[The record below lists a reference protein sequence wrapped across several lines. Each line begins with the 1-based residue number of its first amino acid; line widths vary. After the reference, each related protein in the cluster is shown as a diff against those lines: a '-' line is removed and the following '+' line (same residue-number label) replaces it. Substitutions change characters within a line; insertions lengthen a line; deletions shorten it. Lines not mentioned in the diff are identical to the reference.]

1 MKLENF
7 FEDEDEDAQVA
18 EVEQKYHL
26 RKPIRPY
33 VCSTPEDFNEE
44 KDFLA
49 MEIFPEIH
57 KLCKLRGGNFLP
69 YDIRWN
75 PNGDETESGNLL
87 KLNLDY
93 ITKSSPFF
101 ICLLGESYGP
111 YRYAEKPPLP
121 KKITNLEDLE
131 EMDWM
136 DKNYLM
142 AASAG
147 YTWVL
152 QESHQNTSFTELE
165 IIQAAFLCDNKYCHF
180 YFRQPEHLDV
190 KFGNLPEEKRTQL
203 SKVHLPEN
211 ENADLSIRDLKQR
224 IVKKALPVKYYRTNE
239 ELGRH
244 VIKDWTLVID
254 AVYPALE
261 HPLSTLESEE
271 YSEWVAN
278 EVFADSRRQVFVT
291 SVELNQLKQKMT
303 SFALEVLD
311 ETLFETEEKM
321 VEKPYSILNVLK
333 KKEPEEAR
341 YKSIMVVHGDRGS
354 GKSTLISNWIQKF
367 KVENPDVKVLCQYVG
382 CSGRSSDISVFL
394 RQCIKELRE
403 NYLMDCSNPE
413 SGLTEEDQ
421 PWTFQEVCQA
431 FVAALSLGPV
441 VIVVDGLDEIGNTLG
456 LTIRQVKELKWLP
469 FPLPPHCRI
478 IFTSCRSDLTYHSL
492 STRKDTIMHTVP
504 SFNTPKIRT
513 AFLDEAMLQH
523 FDHLSEE
530 NIQQVH
536 VIKLSHKPLFMSLL
550 AGEMCCFSVYTGL
563 FDYLEEVGEKI
574 SSLRDYCLRCFQRW
588 SREMSWTKENLY
600 GEVDDEDQL
609 ELEGWIPDTLRLLAV
624 SRTGLSQSDLFT
636 LLRGLGYRNSKEVRN
651 FQWLQ
656 FCTCFKE
663 WVYELPS
670 GQIQFSHQHLK
681 EIVEYVLLRGATKKD
696 VSPRR
701 KTATINSLKAG
712 SGSGEVASTGE
723 SEKEWKGQKNRFH
736 KQLAKYFLR
745 QPFSQRV
752 LEELPW
758 QLLMSGDMDTLLQ
771 VLNDPLMIDGFLDEK
786 RQNPSNKLDLAF
798 FWSLVK
804 EEGKD
809 VCSMYQ
815 KLLIR
820 LGIMEEEKEEIFHE
834 PNGEDLE
841 LDSVTSEIS
850 SHEDETIGSSRENV
864 AMGIPTIVTY
874 PPNREL
880 SAVTEESITSSLG
893 VRTPHHHRLE
903 ETVIEDPINE
913 QKESE
918 KSRTRDK
925 NGAVFLTETKAE
937 TPGADSPLLY
947 QTNEMCNTIK
957 IAWLIAN
964 FLKDLGHVDVTEK
977 ILTALNKKL
986 IKIYGSYPLEH
997 DDMLIHA
1004 RVQEALGTYCQS
1016 RGELE
1021 LSQKYFTKSLRMV
1034 SDLSELDE
1042 DSALNFMEVENLK
1055 GKLLSHLGNLRLN
1068 EGFVESAEDLLTEA
1082 RDAVET
1088 SGNLTA
1094 KATIMY
1100 NLGLLRM
1107 QQGDFILA
1115 ESSLRQ
1121 ALNIREQWFGKSHPL
1136 VAEVLYSL
1144 AQLMGNPDNYRGFN
1158 RVRSEGVYRRVL
1170 KIREDCL
1177 GREHLAVGETLFQLG
1192 KLLEEEIN
1200 YAAKCEAVQLLR
1212 RALDIRTTKLGGDHI
1227 DTRAVR
1233 QYLSQLEI
1241 SLKMGRYEFGP
1252 ARLTDTRTPDRPFS
1266 KLSWREKD
1274 LVNLDKRSRSRSAS
1288 RNSVSGIRSRPSS
1301 YKEDHG
1307 QSMSRYSS
1315 VSHLSASEKLLMDAD
1330 RPRLLHRDYLE
1341 RKLKVSSPSS
1351 EMQQPRRQVTV
1362 EIKVDDDVDRSA
1374 DFETRVTDPQIDSF
1388 GDEIRQTDSLG
1399 VMQETKRTQFAEQ
1412 SESGPVKLFKR
1423 YSSAGSSRSSLSR
1436 QNERSVIRG
1445 NSAKSNQSSHITG
1458 FSSNSRASLRSGYSR
1473 RSVAG
1478 PHAITPGNTQ
1488 TVTTGPNSTLD
1499 SLIPRSPRDLG
1510 RTIHHRSAW
1519 YHVPGRYATSGKPFP
1534 PKRSQKT
1541 AEAKELE
1548 QRLLASRNSS
1558 RETSHQTLYRKS
1570 PPKLNKEKSRSS
1582 RDINKEFGMTVKGIG
1597 PVISNGYY
1605 SNPPHDYVVEPYI
1618 DQESEQHNTTVKFKE
1633 AVFVE

>member
-33 VCSTPEDFNEE
+33 LCSTPEDFNEE

-49 MEIFPEIH
+49 KEIFPEIH

-111 YRYAEKPPLP
+111 YRYGEKPPLP

-403 NYLMDCSNPE
+403 NYLMDCSNLE

-431 FVAALSLGPV
+431 FIAALSLGPV

-536 VIKLSHKPLFMSLL
+536 AIKLSHKPLFMSLL

-600 GEVDDEDQL
+600 GEVDDEDLL

-681 EIVEYVLLRGATKKD
+681 EIVEYVLLH
-696 VSPRR
+696 
-701 KTATINSLKAG
+701 SLKAG

-771 VLNDPLMIDGFLDEK
+771 VLNDPLMIEGFLDEK

-834 PNGEDLE
+834 QNGEDLE

-986 IKIYGSYPLEH
+986 IKSYPLEN

-1362 EIKVDDDVDRSA
+1362 EIKVDDEVDRSA

-1458 FSSNSRASLRSGYSR
+1458 FSSSSRASLRSGYSR

-1570 PPKLNKEKSRSS
+1570 PPKQNKEKSRSS

>member
-33 VCSTPEDFNEE
+33 MCSTPEDFNEE

-49 MEIFPEIH
+49 KEIFPEIH

-190 KFGNLPEEKRTQL
+190 KFGNLPEEKRNQL

-536 VIKLSHKPLFMSLL
+536 AIKLSHKPLFMSLL

-600 GEVDDEDQL
+600 GEVDDEDLL

-771 VLNDPLMIDGFLDEK
+771 VLNDPLMIEGFLDEK

-834 PNGEDLE
+834 QNGEDLE

-986 IKIYGSYPLEH
+986 IKSYPLEN

-1362 EIKVDDDVDRSA
+1362 EIKVDDEVDRSA
-1374 DFETRVTDPQIDSF
+1374 DFETRVADPQIDSF

>member
-7 FEDEDEDAQVA
+7 LEDEDEAQA
-18 EVEQKYHL
+18 QETEQKYNL

-44 KDFLA
+44 KDFLIS
-49 MEIFPEIH
+49 EIFPKIH
-57 KLCKLRGGNFLP
+57 ELCKLRGGNFLP

-75 PNGDETESGNLL
+75 PSGDEAASGNLL

-93 ITKSSPFF
+93 ISKSSPFF

-111 YRYAEKPPLP
+111 YRHVERPPLP
-121 KKITNLEDLE
+121 RKLTNVE
-131 EMDWM
+131 ELTDMDWM

-165 IIQAAFLCDNKYCHF
+165 IIQAAFLCDSRYCHF
-180 YFRQPEHLDV
+180 YIRQPEHLDV
-190 KFGNLPEEKRTQL
+190 KFGHLAEEKRMKL
-203 SKVHLPEN
+203 SRIHLPEN
-211 ENADLSIRDLKQR
+211 EYADLNIRDLKQR

-244 VIKDWTLVID
+244 VMRDWTMVLDV
-254 AVYPALE
+254 VYPALE
-261 HPLSTLESEE
+261 QPLSNLQSEE
-271 YSEWVAN
+271 YCEWVAN

-291 SVELNQLKQKMT
+291 SVELNRLREKMT

-311 ETLFETEEKM
+311 ENVYEPEEKM
-321 VEKPYSILNVLK
+321 VERPYSILNVLK
-333 KKEPEEAR
+333 KKEQVEAR

-367 KVENPDVKVLCQYVG
+367 KVEYRDVKVICQYVG
-382 CSGRSSDISVFL
+382 CSGRSADISIFL
-394 RQCIKELRE
+394 RHCIKELRE
-403 NYLMDCSNPE
+403 EYLRPVECSSE
-413 SGLTEEDQ
+413 GGLTEEDQ

-441 VIVVDGLDEIGNTLG
+441 VIVIDGVDEIGNTLG

-469 FPLPPHCRI
+469 FPLPPQCRI
-478 IFTSCRSDLTYHSL
+478 IITSCRSDLTYHSL
-492 STRKDTIMHTVP
+492 SSRKDTILHTVP
-504 SFNTPKIRT
+504 SFHSPKIQK
-513 AFLDEAMLQH
+513 AFLEDAMLQH
-523 FDHLSEE
+523 FDHLNEE
-530 NIQQVH
+530 NVQQVH
-536 VIKLSHKPLFMSLL
+536 DMKLSSKPLFLSLL

-600 GEVDDEDQL
+600 GEVDDDDLL

-624 SRTGLSQSDLFT
+624 SRTGLSQGEIFT

-656 FCTCFKE
+656 FCTCFKD
-663 WVYELPS
+663 WIYELPS
-670 GQIQFSHQHLK
+670 GQVQFAHQHLK
-681 EIVEYVLLRGATKKD
+681 EIVEYVLLH
-696 VSPRR
+696 
-701 KTATINSLKAG
+701 SLKAG
-712 SGSGEVASTGE
+712 GGACEVVSTGE

-736 KQLAKYFLR
+736 KQVAKYFLK
-745 QPFSQRV
+745 QPFNQRV

-771 VLNDPLMIDGFLDEK
+771 VLNDPLMIEGFLDEK
-786 RQNPSNKLDLAF
+786 KQNPSNRLDLAF

-804 EEGKD
+804 EDGKD
-809 VCSMYQ
+809 VCTMYQ

-820 LGIMEEEKEEIFHE
+820 LGIMEEEREEVQLYQ
-834 PNGEDLE
+834 NGEDLE

-850 SHEDETIGSSRENV
+850 SHEDETTSSKENIHMSV
-864 AMGIPTIVTY
+864 PLIVTY
-874 PPNREL
+874 PPTREL

-893 VRTPHHHRLE
+893 VRTPHHYRLG
-903 ETVIEDPINE
+903 ETIDELKEDLVDEQKEDLVDE

-918 KSRTRDK
+918 RSKATDSK
-925 NGAVFLTETKAE
+925 NGAIFLTETKAE

-947 QTNEMCNTIK
+947 QTHEICNTIK
-957 IAWLIAN
+957 IAWLVAN
-964 FLKDLGHVDVTEK
+964 FLKDLGHMDVTEK

-986 IKIYGSYPLEH
+986 VKSYPLEH

-1004 RVQEALGTYCQS
+1004 RVQESLGKYCQH
-1016 RGELE
+1016 RGELD
-1021 LSQKYFTKSLRMV
+1021 LSQKYFTKSLRIV
-1034 SDLSELDE
+1034 TDLEDLDE
-1042 DSALNFMEVENLK
+1042 ESTLNFTELENLK
-1055 GKLLSHLGNLRLN
+1055 GKLLSHLGNLRMN
-1068 EGFVESAEDLLTEA
+1068 EGLIESAEDLLMEA
-1082 RDAVET
+1082 RNAVEN

-1107 QQGDFILA
+1107 QQQDFILA

-1136 VAEVLYSL
+1136 VAEVLCAL
-1144 AQLMGNPDNYRGFN
+1144 AELMGNPDNYRGFD
-1158 RVRSEGVYRRVL
+1158 RVRSESVYRKVL
-1170 KIREDCL
+1170 KIREEFL
-1177 GREHLAVGETLFQLG
+1177 GIDHLAVGDTLLQLG
-1192 KLLEEEIN
+1192 KLLQDEIN
-1200 YAAKCEAVQLLR
+1200 YGAKCEAVQLLR

-1252 ARLTDTRTPDRPFS
+1252 ARLTDTRTPERPFS

-1274 LVNLDKRSRSRSAS
+1274 LANLDKRARSQSAS
-1288 RNSVSGIRSRPSS
+1288 RSSSSVLRSHPSS
-1301 YKEDHG
+1301 YKDG
-1307 QSMSRYSS
+1307 QSISRHSS
-1315 VSHLSASEKLLMDAD
+1315 VSHLSASEKLLMDAE
-1330 RPRLLHRDYLE
+1330 RPRLLHRDFMD
-1341 RKLKVSSPSS
+1341 RKLKTSSPSS
-1351 EMQQPRRQVTV
+1351 EVNPQKRQVTV
-1362 EIKVDDDVDRSA
+1362 EIKVEDDADTSQRM
-1374 DFETRVTDPQIDSF
+1374 DFETRMADAQIDSF
-1388 GDEIRQTDSLG
+1388 GDEIRQTENLG
-1399 VMQETKRTQFAEQ
+1399 GQEVKRAQFVEHL
-1412 SESGPVKLFKR
+1412 ESGPVKLFKR
-1423 YSSAGSSRSSLSR
+1423 YSSAGSSRSSVSR
-1436 QNERSVIRG
+1436 GLVRG
-1445 NSAKSNQSSHITG
+1445 NSAKSYQSSHVTG
-1458 FSSNSRASLRSGYSR
+1458 YSSQSRTSVRSGQSR
-1473 RSVAG
+1473 RNAPG
-1478 PHAITPGNTQ
+1478 PHAITPGNTHS
-1488 TVTTGPNSTLD
+1488 VTTGPNSTLD
-1499 SLIPRSPRDLG
+1499 SLLPRSPRDQI

-1519 YHVPGRYATSGKPFP
+1519 YHVPGRYATSQKPIP

-1541 AEAKELE
+1541 QEAKEME
-1548 QRLLASRNSS
+1548 HRLFGSRAPS
-1558 RETSHQTLYRKS
+1558 RETQQALYRKH
-1570 PPKLNKEKSRSS
+1570 PKINKVKPITPGIS

-1605 SNPPHDYVVEPYI
+1605 SNPPHDYAVDPYV
-1618 DQESEQHNTTVKFKE
+1618 DEDYEQHHTTVKFKE

>member
-1 MKLENF
+1 MKLDNF
-7 FEDEDEDAQVA
+7 FEDEDEEAQA
-18 EVEQKYHL
+18 TEIDQKYQL
-26 RKPIRPY
+26 RKPIRPF

-44 KDFLA
+44 KDFLLR
-49 MEIFPEIH
+49 EIFPEIH

-75 PNGDETESGNLL
+75 PNGDEAASGNLL

-93 ITKSSPFF
+93 ISKSSPFF

-111 YRYAEKPPLP
+111 YRYMEKPPLQ
-121 KKITNLEDLE
+121 KKIRNVEDLDD
-131 EMDWM
+131 MDWM

-165 IIQAAFLCDNKYCHF
+165 IIQAAFLCDNRHCHF

-190 KFGNLPEEKRTQL
+190 KFGHLSEEKRIKL

-211 ENADLSIRDLKQR
+211 EYADLSIRDLKQR

-244 VIKDWTLVID
+244 VIKDWTAVID
-254 AVYPALE
+254 VVYPALE

-271 YSEWVAN
+271 YCEWVAN
-278 EVFADSRRQVFVT
+278 EVFADSRRHVFVT
-291 SVELNQLKQKMT
+291 SADLNQLKQTMT

-311 ETLFETEEKM
+311 ENVYEIEEKM
-321 VEKPYSILNVLK
+321 VDKPYSILNLLK
-333 KKEPEEAR
+333 KKEPVEAR

-367 KVENPDVKVLCQYVG
+367 KAENREVKVICQYVG
-382 CSGRSSDISVFL
+382 CSGRSADISVFL
-394 RQCIKELRE
+394 RHCIKELRE
-403 NYLMDCSNPE
+403 EYLRPIECSSSE
-413 SGLTEEDQ
+413 DGRTEEDQ

-441 VIVVDGLDEIGNTLG
+441 VIVIDGLDEIGNTLG

-469 FPLPPHCRI
+469 FPLPPHCRL

-513 AFLDEAMLQH
+513 AFLEDAMLQH
-523 FDHLSEE
+523 FDHLNEE

-536 VIKLSHKPLFMSLL
+536 DIKLSHKPLFMSLL
-550 AGEMCCFSVYTGL
+550 AGEMCCFSVYMGL
-563 FDYLEEVGEKI
+563 YDYLEEVGEKI

-588 SREMSWTKENLY
+588 SREMSWNKENLY

-624 SRTGLSQSDLFT
+624 SRTGLSQGDIFT
-636 LLRGLGYRNSKEVRN
+636 LLRGLGYRNTKEVRN

-656 FCTCFKE
+656 FCTCFKD

-681 EIVEYVLLRGATKKD
+681 EIVEYVLLH
-696 VSPRR
+696 
-701 KTATINSLKAG
+701 SLKAG

-758 QLLMSGDMDTLLQ
+758 QLLMSGDTDTLLQ
-771 VLNDPLMIDGFLDEK
+771 VLNDPLMIEGFLDDK

-809 VCSMYQ
+809 VCTMYQ

-820 LGIMEEEKEEIFHE
+820 LGIMEEEREEVYIE
-834 PNGEDLE
+834 QNGEDLE

-850 SHEDETIGSSRENV
+850 SHEDETVASSRENV
-864 AMGIPTIVTY
+864 NIVVPTIVTY
-874 PPNREL
+874 PPHREL
-880 SAVTEESITSSLG
+880 SAVTEESITSSMG
-893 VRTPHHHRLE
+893 VRSPQRHRLE
-903 ETVIEDPINE
+903 ETVIEETINE
-913 QKESE
+913 EKESR
-918 KSRTRDK
+918 KSRPVDK
-925 NGAVFLTETKAE
+925 NSAVFLTETKAE

-947 QTNEMCNTIK
+947 QTHEMCNTIK

-964 FLKDLGHVDVTEK
+964 FLRDLGHEDVTERV
-977 ILTALNKKL
+977 LTALNKKL
-986 IKIYGSYPLEH
+986 VKSYPLEH

-1004 RVQEALGTYCQS
+1004 RVQEALGMYCQLK
-1016 RGELE
+1016 GESE
-1021 LSQKYFTKSLRMV
+1021 HSQKHFTKSLRIV
-1034 SDLSELDE
+1034 TDLTELDE
-1042 DSALNFMEVENLK
+1042 ESSLNFLELENLK
-1055 GKLLSHLGNLRLN
+1055 GKLLSHLGSLRLN
-1068 EGFVESAEDLLTEA
+1068 EGLVESAEDLLTEA

-1107 QQGDFILA
+1107 QQEDFILA

-1136 VAEVLYSL
+1136 VAEVLFAL
-1144 AQLMGNPDNYRGFN
+1144 AQLMGNPDNYRGFD
-1158 RVRSEGVYRRVL
+1158 RGRSEGVYRKVL

-1177 GREHLAVGETLFQLG
+1177 GKDHPAVGDTLFQLG
-1192 KLLEEEIN
+1192 KLLQEEIN

-1212 RALDIRTTKLGGDHI
+1212 RALDVRTTKLGGDHI

-1233 QYLSQLEI
+1233 HYLSQLEI
-1241 SLKMGRYEFGP
+1241 SLKMGKYEFGP
-1252 ARLTDTRTPDRPFS
+1252 ARLTDTRTTDRPFS

-1274 LVNLDKRSRSRSAS
+1274 LANIDKRSKSRSAS
-1288 RNSVSGIRSRPSS
+1288 RSSNSILRSRSSS
-1301 YKEDHG
+1301 YKEEHG
-1307 QSMSRYSS
+1307 QSLSRYSS

-1330 RPRLLHRDYLE
+1330 RPRLLHRDYID
-1341 RKLKVSSPSS
+1341 RKLKVSPPSS
-1351 EMQQPRRQVTV
+1351 EVHQAKRLVTV
-1362 EIKVDDDVDRSA
+1362 EIKVDDDVDRSE
-1374 DFETRVTDPQIDSF
+1374 DVETREAEPQIDSF
-1388 GDEIRQTDSLG
+1388 GDEIRQTDSLSVG
-1399 VMQETKRTQFAEQ
+1399 QETKRAQFAEHAD
-1412 SESGPVKLFKR
+1412 SGPVKLFKR
-1423 YSSAGSSRSSLSR
+1423 YSSAGSSRSSVSR
-1436 QNERSVIRG
+1436 HNERSLLRG

-1458 FSSNSRASLRSGYSR
+1458 YSSNSRMSLRSGYSR
-1473 RSVAG
+1473 RSVVG

-1488 TVTTGPNSTLD
+1488 SVTTGPNSTLD
-1499 SLIPRSPRDLG
+1499 SLIARSPRDMS

-1519 YHVPGRYATSGKPFP
+1519 YHVPGRYVTSEKPFP

-1541 AEAKELE
+1541 SEARELE
-1548 QRLLASRNSS
+1548 QRLLTSRKSN
-1558 RETSHQTLYRKS
+1558 RESNKSLYRKS
-1570 PPKLNKEKSRSS
+1570 PPKINKAKSLTS

-1605 SNPPHDYVVEPYI
+1605 CSPPHDYAVDSYI
-1618 DQESEQHNTTVKFKE
+1618 DSENEHHNTTVKFKE

>member
-681 EIVEYVLLRGATKKD
+681 EIVEYVLLH
-696 VSPRR
+696 
-701 KTATINSLKAG
+701 SLKAG